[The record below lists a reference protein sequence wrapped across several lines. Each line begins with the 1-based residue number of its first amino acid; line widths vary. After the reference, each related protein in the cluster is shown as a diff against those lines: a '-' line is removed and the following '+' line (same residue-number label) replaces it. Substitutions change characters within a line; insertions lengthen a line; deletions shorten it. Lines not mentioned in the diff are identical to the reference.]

1 MSKKKIY
8 KNLGSLEPIKKL
20 LQEASDGLSDENRT
34 IQDSSI
40 PEVLA
45 AALGGGLG
53 AAGSFAA
60 LYLLGTTGLSA
71 VGITSGLAAAGSLVG
86 GGMVAGIGVLAA
98 PVAILAVGGYAI
110 VKHHNDN
117 RLAQAKENLL
127 KEIMAKHDAVLE
139 ALKNRVDQSE
149 ERAKYLESLVILL
162 RRAGEDLNH
171 DLGKS

>member
-1 MSKKKIY
+1 MSKKNIY

-20 LQEASDGLSDENRT
+20 LQEASDGLGDDNRT
-34 IQDSSI
+34 IQNSSI
-40 PEVLA
+40 PEVLG

-71 VGITSGLAAAGSLVG
+71 AGITSGLAAAGLG
-86 GGMVAGIGVLAA
+86 GGMVVGIGVLAA
-98 PVAILAVGGYAI
+98 PAVILAVGGYAI

-139 ALKNRVDQSE
+139 ALKNRVDKSE

-162 RRAGEDLNH
+162 RQAGDDLNH